1 MWETRGQSQ
10 ICLQTVHRLTDFSY
24 FDALEWPFIFL
35 QRKSL
40 IIVNRKFHVFTTI
53 FSLPSKSYV
62 SLLMDIIEYNNDE
75 SMI

>member
-35 QRKSL
+35 RRKSL
-40 IIVNRKFHVFTTI
+40 ICKRFHVFTTI